1 MNAVAILGR
10 LTADPELKSTQSGVN
25 VCQFNVAVN
34 RKYKQNGERQAD
46 FIPCVA
52 WRQTAEFVAKYFGK
66 GRMIGVEGELQ
77 TRSFEDKNGNKR
89 FVMEVVVSS
98 ASFAG
103 DKQDA
108 SSSPVAGF
116 EEVTDDNDL
125 PF

>member
-66 GRMIGVEGELQ
+66 GRMVGVEGELQ

-89 FVMEVVVSS
+89 FVMEVVVSNV
-98 ASFAG
+98 SFAG

-108 SSSPVAGF
+108 SGSPAAGF
-116 EEVTDDNDL
+116 EEVTDDSGL